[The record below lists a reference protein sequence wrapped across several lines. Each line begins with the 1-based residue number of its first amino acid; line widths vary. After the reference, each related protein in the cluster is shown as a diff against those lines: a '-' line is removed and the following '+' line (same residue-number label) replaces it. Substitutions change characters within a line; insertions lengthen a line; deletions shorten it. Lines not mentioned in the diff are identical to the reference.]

1 MKIECEKY
9 RFIALFTGN
18 GHPNGFDNR
27 LFLSEKVI
35 SKISPQ
41 ELSVGKWTIPVLSYE
56 LKNQFEALSSPNY
69 SGYEVDPI
77 QFIQPE
83 VMDDFHTLNDLI
95 VDSNANEQE
104 ISLKPRVSKEEYLQ
118 NAKLILRHIQ
128 FGDIYE
134 LNYCIEFFAEN
145 VTIDPI
151 RIFQRYNAMA
161 ESPMSSYVKIDHLHI
176 ISASPERFLQRKG
189 NVLISQP
196 IKGTR
201 KRMADPIA
209 DRQAIHE
216 LQSDAKERAENI
228 MIVDLV
234 RNDLSRIAT
243 KNSVH
248 VDELCKIYSFN
259 TVHQS
264 ISTVRCE
271 LKDNPDFL
279 EILRATFPMGSM
291 TGAPKVRAMEL
302 IDQYEANQRGIYS
315 GSVGYIHPNGDF
327 DMNVMIRTIVY
338 DEKKKYLSFMVGS
351 ALTAGADP
359 EKEYEECLV
368 KAEAMIKSLNGKLK

>member
-1 MKIECEKY
+1 MKIESEKY

-18 GHPNGFDNR
+18 GHLNGFHNR
-27 LFLSEKVI
+27 LFLSKDVIKKV
-35 SKISPQ
+35 SP
-41 ELSVGKWTIPVLSYE
+41 EEFCEGNWTIPLLSYE
-56 LKNQFEALSSPNY
+56 LKNQFEELTSPVF
-69 SGYEVDPI
+69 SGYEVEPI
-77 QFIQPE
+77 QLIQPDE
-83 VMDDFHTLNDLI
+83 MHDFNAVDDLI
-95 VDSNANEQE
+95 VDNNTNVQE
-104 ISLKPRVSKEEYLQ
+104 IILKPRVGKDEYLQ
-118 NAKLILRHIQ
+118 NAKKILHHIQ
-128 FGDIYE
+128 LGDVYE
-134 LNYCIEFFAEN
+134 LNYCMEFYAES
-145 VTIDPI
+145 VTINPLH
-151 RIFQRYNAMA
+151 IFQRYNAMA
-161 ESPMSSYVKIDHLHI
+161 LAPMSSYIKLDHLHI
-176 ISASPERFLQRKG
+176 ISASPERFIQRKE

-201 KRMADPIA
+201 RRMADPIA
-209 DRQAIHE
+209 DQKAIQE

-234 RNDLSRIAT
+234 RNDFSRIAT

-264 ISTVRCE
+264 ISTIRCE
-271 LKDNPDFL
+271 LKDNTSFQ

-302 IDQYEANQRGIYS
+302 IDQYEANQRRIYS
-315 GSVGYIHPNGDF
+315 GSVGYILPNGDF

-351 ALTAGADP
+351 AITASADP
-359 EKEYEECLV
+359 EKEYEECMV